1 MRVSVAVLPH
11 ADEEGSAD
19 LKGRL
24 MPVGRGSGRYGQ
36 TKIELN
42 CRAVLSEC

>member
-19 LKGRL
+19 DGKRL
-24 MPVGRGSGRYGQ
+24 LGDGRYTYGP
-36 TKIELN
+36 E
-42 CRAVLSEC
+42 VLTEESDERRYMS